1 MRRVNLKSAWRNE
14 AGAVAIE
21 FALLAPAVLV
31 LIFIIF
37 EVVLMFS
44 AQSVLD
50 KTVMQ
55 AARELRTNQPGLSGA
70 AVGERIRAIA
80 CEDVRLLDCDAK
92 LQIQIASFSQLAD
105 MSPFPPPDAGTFQGG
120 STSVQAGVP
129 GSFLVMRLDYR
140 WEFWFP
146 GLGALA
152 AINGGSG
159 GNAGELTSLPEEP
172 HNFVLLSSG
181 TAFRREF

>member
-1 MRRVNLKSAWRNE
+1 MRRVNLKSAWRDE

-37 EVVLMFS
+37 EFVLMFS

-55 AARELRTNQPGLSGA
+55 AARELRTNQPDLSGA
-70 AVGERIRAIA
+70 AIAERIRAIA
-80 CEDVRLLDCDAK
+80 CKDVRLLDCDGK
-92 LQIQIASFSQLAD
+92 LQIQIASFNQLAD
-105 MSPFPPPDAGTFQGG
+105 MSPFPPPNAETFQGG
-120 STSVQAGVP
+120 NASVQAGVP

-146 GLGALA
+146 GLGALV
-152 AINGGSG
+152 AINS
-159 GNAGELTSLPEEP
+159 GNAGELASAPEEP
-172 HNFVLLSSG
+172 RNYVLLSSG